1 MPYPDMADTALM
13 GAYKNKVKRD
23 PYFAVSRLSV
33 DGWVVGDIRHKTGC
47 PNGDGKFCM

>member
-1 MPYPDMADTALM
+1 MPYPDMAATALM

-23 PYFAVSRLSV
+23 PYFTVSRLSV
-33 DGWVVGDIRHKTGC
+33 GGWVVGDMRHNTGC